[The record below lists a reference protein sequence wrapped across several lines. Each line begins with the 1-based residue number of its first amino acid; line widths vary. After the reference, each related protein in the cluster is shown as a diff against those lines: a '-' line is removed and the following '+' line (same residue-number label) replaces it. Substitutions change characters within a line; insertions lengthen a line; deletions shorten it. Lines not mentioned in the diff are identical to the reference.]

1 MTKQEVRELAARYGL
16 SVKDKPDSQ
25 DFYSGDHAELLNTPP
40 REGNIVDTAGNVLG
54 KHDGFWHFTIGQRKG
69 LGVAAKH
76 PLYVLELNPCRNEV
90 VVGSA
95 DDTLQHELKLADC
108 AWITDEP
115 SGEVQVKVRS
125 ASNLRNAFF
134 EAGKLVFSDGITAAA
149 PGQSAVLYRDDE
161 VLGGGII
168 ESAE

>member
-1 MTKQEVRELAARYGL
+1 M
-16 SVKDKPDSQ
+16 
-25 DFYSGDHAELLNTPP
+25 PP

-54 KHDGFWHFTIGQRKG
+54 RHDGFWRFTIGQRKG

-95 DDTLQHELKLADC
+95 DDTLQHELRLVDC
-108 AWITDEP
+108 TWITGEP
-115 SGEVQVKVRS
+115 SGEVQAKVRS
-125 ASNLRNAFF
+125 ASNPRNAVF
-134 EAGKLVFSDGITAAA
+134 EENKLVFPDGITAAA

-168 ESAE
+168 ASAE

>member
-1 MTKQEVRELAARYGL
+1 MRIGIRFFGSCSITSTDAGSGNTRYGGCP
-16 SVKDKPDSQ
+16 SP
-25 DFYSGDHAELLNTPP
+25 H
-40 REGNIVDTAGNVLG
+40 
-54 KHDGFWHFTIGQRKG
+54 GQRKG

-95 DDTLQHELKLADC
+95 DDTLQHELKLTDC
-108 AWITDEP
+108 TWITDEP
-115 SGEVQVKVRS
+115 FGEVQVKVRS
-125 ASNLRNAFF
+125 ASILRNAVF
-134 EAGKLVFSDGITAAA
+134 EGNMLVFPDGITAAA

-168 ESAE
+168 KSAE

>member
-1 MTKQEVRELAARYGL
+1 M
-16 SVKDKPDSQ
+16 
-25 DFYSGDHAELLNTPP
+25 
-40 REGNIVDTAGNVLG
+40 LG
-54 KHDGFWHFTIGQRKG
+54 KHGGFWHFTIGQRKG

-95 DDTLQHELKLADC
+95 DDTLQHELKLVDC

-115 SGEVQVKVRS
+115 SGEVKVKVRS
-125 ASNLRNAFF
+125 ASKLRNAVF
-134 EAGKLVFSDGITAAA
+134 ETNKLVFPDGIAAAA
-149 PGQSAVLYRDDE
+149 PGQSAVLYRGDE

-168 ESAE
+168 ETAQ